1 MLSRTGEDRALWL
14 YLSAYA
20 LLVIIIVWQF
30 VAAGDFSLGRRPWEN
45 LQKTAAEFSQPSFL
59 NLWFGNPRLEYR
71 ADDGRVLRVEDQ
83 RGREAQFLASL
94 GRAIWTTFQI
104 ATLGSL
110 LAALLAAPFGLVA
123 AKNMAVSPWVARP
136 ARLLLSVFRSIHTL
150 VFGLIFVGVIGLG
163 PMAGVMA
170 IAAHSFGSYGK
181 LYAEAIEAADA
192 RLIQSGTALGLSPLQ
207 TLVHGLSRTML
218 PRWISVHLYIWEFN
232 VRDSTVLGLIGA
244 GGLGLLIS
252 EAVSLFQWG
261 RLATILLAIVAL
273 VAAFDAVSRRIRHA
287 INRPRE
293 T

>member
-1 MLSRTGEDRALWL
+1 MQRTGEDRALWL
-14 YLSAYA
+14 YLSGYA
-20 LLVIIIVWQF
+20 LLVIIIAWQF
-30 VAAGDFSLGRRPWEN
+30 LAAGDFSLGRRPWQN
-45 LQKTAAEFSQPSFL
+45 LQKTAVEFSQPSFL
-59 NLWFGNPRLEYR
+59 NLWFGSPRLEYR
-71 ADDGRVLRVEDQ
+71 ADDGRLLRVEDQ
-83 RGREAQFLASL
+83 REREAQFLGSL
-94 GRAIWTTFQI
+94 SRAIWTTFQI

-110 LAALLAAPFGLVA
+110 LAALLAAPFGLAA
-123 AKNMAVSPWVARP
+123 AKNMAVSPWIAHP
-136 ARLLLSVFRSIHTL
+136 ARWLLDVFRSIHTL

-163 PMAGVMA
+163 PMAGVLA

-181 LYAEAIEAADA
+181 LYAESIEAADA
-192 RLIQSGTALGLSPLQ
+192 RLIQSGIALGLTPLQ
-207 TLVHGLSRTML
+207 TLVYGLWRTML

-273 VAAFDAVSRRIRHA
+273 VAAFDALSRKIRHE
-287 INRPRE
+287 INRPQE